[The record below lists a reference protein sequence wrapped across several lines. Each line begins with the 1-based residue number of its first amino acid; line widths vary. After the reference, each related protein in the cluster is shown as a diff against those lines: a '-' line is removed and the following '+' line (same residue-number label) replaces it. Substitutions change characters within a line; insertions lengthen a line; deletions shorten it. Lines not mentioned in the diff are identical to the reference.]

1 MLTVD
6 TFIDKYNYHNL
17 DAQQKEAVGTTEGPI
32 LLLAVPGSGKTTTL
46 LARLGFLVY
55 GKEIPPEKI
64 LTCTYTV
71 AATNEMRARFRA
83 KFGDE
88 MADKMEFRTIN
99 GVCARIIR
107 MYERQGHQA
116 FDLVQDGVRNQI
128 LRKAWMSDGHGF
140 PTEFELR
147 SMSKTITYIK
157 NQMIKPDQVNKIEFS
172 TSDGKISIGPI
183 YRKYQEVMRQNHWMD
198 YDDQMVYARIILLQN
213 PGILQRLQD
222 MYWYFCVD
230 EAQDTSKIQHQI
242 IRILAQK
249 SRNLLMVGDEDQ
261 SIYGFRAA
269 CPEALMNF
277 ENDWTDAKVLFMEQ
291 NYRSTPQIVSI
302 SDKFIKQNHK
312 RRDKKMHAIHGSG
325 KKIEFE
331 PCSSRL
337 QQYERLTQIAEEVN
351 AAGKQTAVLYRNND
365 TILPIV
371 DELTR
376 KGIPYQAKGVDGLFF
391 THKITLDICAFFR
404 FILHPDDRDAFLLIY
419 SKMSLFMKR
428 SIAQLEIGGNG
439 IDVLD
444 AYLKQPDN
452 IVPAHLKDTIKERKK
467 QFEKMRKR
475 DDPTFAI
482 TCICKDMGYRD
493 YLDQNESDT
502 FRLDILSML
511 AKKEK
516 NITDFLNRLD
526 ELREIIRSGGSD
538 PSASFI
544 LSTIHS
550 SKGLEYD
557 RVILA
562 DVVEGVMPDDVSK
575 CSDPK
580 RRESKLE
587 EDRRLFYVGMTRA
600 KKELIIMDIKR
611 EASSF
616 VFDLK
621 NLLKKAPDKKGQ
633 KSTQNK
639 GKIKKGDHV
648 IHDTFGEGIV
658 INRDGRYADITFLC
672 KNSTR
677 TIDLIYAIDTGIL
690 KKA

>member
-1 MLTVD
+1 
-6 TFIDKYNYHNL
+6 
-17 DAQQKEAVGTTEGPI
+17 
-32 LLLAVPGSGKTTTL
+32 
-46 LARLGFLVY
+46 
-55 GKEIPPEKI
+55 
-64 LTCTYTV
+64 
-71 AATNEMRARFRA
+71 
-83 KFGDE
+83 
-88 MADKMEFRTIN
+88 
-99 GVCARIIR
+99 
-107 MYERQGHQA
+107 
-116 FDLVQDGVRNQI
+116 
-128 LRKAWMSDGHGF
+128 
-140 PTEFELR
+140 
-147 SMSKTITYIK
+147 
-157 NQMIKPDQVNKIEFS
+157 
-172 TSDGKISIGPI
+172 
-183 YRKYQEVMRQNHWMD
+183 
-198 YDDQMVYARIILLQN
+198 
-213 PGILQRLQD
+213 
-222 MYWYFCVD
+222 
-230 EAQDTSKIQHQI
+230 
-242 IRILAQK
+242 
-249 SRNLLMVGDEDQ
+249 
-261 SIYGFRAA
+261 
-269 CPEALMNF
+269 
-277 ENDWTDAKVLFMEQ
+277 
-291 NYRSTPQIVSI
+291 
-302 SDKFIKQNHK
+302 
-312 RRDKKMHAIHGSG
+312 
-325 KKIEFE
+325 
-331 PCSSRL
+331 
-337 QQYERLTQIAEEVN
+337 
-351 AAGKQTAVLYRNND
+351 
-365 TILPIV
+365 
-371 DELTR
+371 
-376 KGIPYQAKGVDGLFF
+376 
-391 THKITLDICAFFR
+391 
-404 FILHPDDRDAFLLIY
+404 
-419 SKMSLFMKR
+419 MKR

-467 QFEKMRKR
+467 QFEEMRKR

-502 FRLDILSML
+502 FRLVILSML

-575 CSDPK
+575 CNDPK

-600 KKELIIMDIKR
+600 KKELIIMDIKG

-621 NLLKKAPDKKGQ
+621 NLFKKAPDKKGQ

-658 INRDGRYADITFLC
+658 INRDGRYADITFLG

-690 KKA
+690 KQA